1 MLIDVLSIKRLCE
14 KLSGKAPNGVDGRGR
29 HVESSDHARNIDA
42 TATWLDFFL
51 GTSKFMRR
59 HDLSDG
65 SRNVECG
72 VHGEGDN
79 LGHDYCDSCA
89 LTIKLSLN
97 TPTLYSKK
105 KIKGISNAE
114 TLFWREVMRS
124 LLFVPAD
131 SPRKL
136 EKSLQSGSDVLIFD
150 LEDAVSPSRKQ
161 EGRTELVKFLTDIR
175 QTGLETPQL
184 YVRVNALTTGMTLAD
199 LAAVMPCRPA
209 GIVLPK
215 STGAK
220 DLALLS
226 AYLEAFEHLYPQ
238 VDTAQGGTR
247 SSALT
252 SSALTSIIAIVTETA
267 DSLAGL
273 NEYRGATPRLA
284 GMMWGAEDLS
294 GDIGA
299 LTNKEEGASGE
310 WSSPFKLVRSLC
322 LFAATAAGVPAID
335 TVPTEINNVEA
346 LTRETRQAYRDG
358 FSAKAAIH
366 PGQVPVINQA
376 MTPDAAT
383 QEWASRVI
391 AAFAASASVGV
402 ATLDGKML
410 DTPHLRLA
418 KKVIAAAKLA

>member
-1 MLIDVLSIKRLCE
+1 
-14 KLSGKAPNGVDGRGR
+14 
-29 HVESSDHARNIDA
+29 
-42 TATWLDFFL
+42 
-51 GTSKFMRR
+51 
-59 HDLSDG
+59 
-65 SRNVECG
+65 
-72 VHGEGDN
+72 
-79 LGHDYCDSCA
+79 
-89 LTIKLSLN
+89 
-97 TPTLYSKK
+97 
-105 KIKGISNAE
+105 
-114 TLFWREVMRS
+114 MRS

-161 EGRTELVKFLTDIR
+161 EGRVELVTFLNEVKR
-175 QTGLETPQL
+175 AGLKTPEL

-209 GIVLPK
+209 GVVLPK
-215 STGAK
+215 ATGAR

-238 VDTAQGGTR
+238 TPLVGTDA
-247 SSALT
+247 ST
-252 SSALTSIIAIVTETA
+252 QALTSIIAIVTETA

-273 NEYRGATPRLA
+273 NEDRGATPRLA

-299 LTNKEEGASGE
+299 LTNKEEGTSD
-310 WSSPFKLVRSLC
+310 WTMPFKLVRSLC
-322 LFAATAAGVPAID
+322 LFAASAAGVSAID

-366 PGQVPVINQA
+366 PGQVPVINAA

-383 QEWASRVI
+383 QEWAARVI

-402 ATLDGKML
+402 ATMDGKML

-418 KKVIAAAKLA
+418 KKIIAAAQLA

>member
-1 MLIDVLSIKRLCE
+1 
-14 KLSGKAPNGVDGRGR
+14 
-29 HVESSDHARNIDA
+29 
-42 TATWLDFFL
+42 
-51 GTSKFMRR
+51 
-59 HDLSDG
+59 
-65 SRNVECG
+65 
-72 VHGEGDN
+72 
-79 LGHDYCDSCA
+79 
-89 LTIKLSLN
+89 
-97 TPTLYSKK
+97 
-105 KIKGISNAE
+105 
-114 TLFWREVMRS
+114 MRS

-161 EGRTELVKFLTDIR
+161 EGRIELVKFLTEVKRAGIK
-175 QTGLETPQL
+175 TPEL
-184 YVRVNALTTGMTLAD
+184 YVRVNALTTGLTLAD
-199 LAAVMPCRPA
+199 LAAVMPCRPS
-209 GIVLPK
+209 GVVLPK
-215 STGAK
+215 ATGAR

-226 AYLEAFEHLYPQ
+226 AYLETFEHLYPQ
-238 VDTAQGGTR
+238 
-247 SSALT
+247 SSAVGAEAST
-252 SSALTSIIAIVTETA
+252 PVQTSIIAIVTETA
-267 DSLAGL
+267 DALAGL

-299 LTNKEEGASGE
+299 LTNKEEGTSE
-310 WSSPFKLVRSLC
+310 WTMPFKLVRSLC
-322 LFAATAAGVPAID
+322 LFAASAAGVPAID

-366 PGQVPVINQA
+366 PGQVPVINAA

-391 AAFAASASVGV
+391 AAFAASAGVGV
-402 ATLDGKML
+402 ATMDGKML

-418 KKVIAAAKLA
+418 KKIIAAAQLA

>member
-1 MLIDVLSIKRLCE
+1 
-14 KLSGKAPNGVDGRGR
+14 
-29 HVESSDHARNIDA
+29 
-42 TATWLDFFL
+42 
-51 GTSKFMRR
+51 
-59 HDLSDG
+59 
-65 SRNVECG
+65 
-72 VHGEGDN
+72 
-79 LGHDYCDSCA
+79 
-89 LTIKLSLN
+89 
-97 TPTLYSKK
+97 
-105 KIKGISNAE
+105 
-114 TLFWREVMRS
+114 MRS

-161 EGRTELVKFLTDIR
+161 EGRVELVKFLTEVKR
-175 QTGLETPQL
+175 AGLKTPEL

-199 LAAVMPCRPA
+199 LAAVMPCRPS
-209 GIVLPK
+209 GVVLPK
-215 STGAK
+215 ATGAR

-226 AYLEAFEHLYPQ
+226 AYLEAFEHLYPNPSV
-238 VDTAQGGTR
+238 VDADASTHAQ
-247 SSALT
+247 
-252 SSALTSIIAIVTETA
+252 TSIIAIVTETA
-267 DSLAGL
+267 DALAGL

-299 LTNKEEGASGE
+299 LTNKEAGTSE
-310 WSSPFKLVRSLC
+310 WTTPFKLVRSLC
-322 LFAATAAGVPAID
+322 LFAASAAGVPAID

-366 PGQVPVINQA
+366 PGQVSVINAA

-391 AAFAASASVGV
+391 AAFAASVSVGV
-402 ATLDGKML
+402 ATMDGKML

-418 KKVIAAAKLA
+418 KKIIAAAQLA

>member
-1 MLIDVLSIKRLCE
+1 
-14 KLSGKAPNGVDGRGR
+14 
-29 HVESSDHARNIDA
+29 
-42 TATWLDFFL
+42 
-51 GTSKFMRR
+51 
-59 HDLSDG
+59 
-65 SRNVECG
+65 
-72 VHGEGDN
+72 
-79 LGHDYCDSCA
+79 
-89 LTIKLSLN
+89 
-97 TPTLYSKK
+97 
-105 KIKGISNAE
+105 
-114 TLFWREVMRS
+114 MRS

-150 LEDAVSPSRKQ
+150 LEDAVSSARKQ
-161 EGRTELVKFLTDIR
+161 EGREELVKFLTEIR
-175 QTGLETPQL
+175 RAGLKTPEL

-209 GIVLPK
+209 GVVLPK
-215 STGAK
+215 STGAR

-226 AYLEAFEHLYPQ
+226 AYLDAFEYIYP
-238 VDTAQGGTR
+238 
-247 SSALT
+247 LET
-252 SSALTSIIAIVTETA
+252 SGVQTSIIAIVTETA

-299 LTNKEEGASGE
+299 LTNKEEGSSE
-310 WSSPFKLVRSLC
+310 WTSPFSLVRSLC
-322 LFAATAAGVPAID
+322 LFAASAAGVPAID
-335 TVPTEINNVEA
+335 TVPTDIHDMEA
-346 LTRETRQAYRDG
+346 LRRETRQAYRYG

-366 PGQVPVINQA
+366 PGQVPVINEA

-383 QEWASRVI
+383 QDWAQRVI

-418 KKVIAAAKLA
+418 KKIIAAAKLA

>member
-1 MLIDVLSIKRLCE
+1 
-14 KLSGKAPNGVDGRGR
+14 
-29 HVESSDHARNIDA
+29 
-42 TATWLDFFL
+42 
-51 GTSKFMRR
+51 
-59 HDLSDG
+59 
-65 SRNVECG
+65 
-72 VHGEGDN
+72 
-79 LGHDYCDSCA
+79 
-89 LTIKLSLN
+89 
-97 TPTLYSKK
+97 
-105 KIKGISNAE
+105 
-114 TLFWREVMRS
+114 MRS

-161 EGRTELVKFLTDIR
+161 EGRVELVKFFNEVKKA
-175 QTGLETPQL
+175 GLKTPEL

-209 GIVLPK
+209 GVVLPK
-215 STGAK
+215 STGAR

-238 VDTAQGGTR
+238 TPSVGSDASTQ
-247 SSALT
+247 
-252 SSALTSIIAIVTETA
+252 ALTSIIAIVTETA

-299 LTNKEEGASGE
+299 LTNKEEGTSE
-310 WSSPFKLVRSLC
+310 WTTPFKLVRSLC
-322 LFAATAAGVPAID
+322 LFAASAAGVPAID

-366 PGQVPVINQA
+366 PGQVPVINAA

-383 QEWASRVI
+383 QEWAARVI

-402 ATLDGKML
+402 ATMDGKML

-418 KKVIAAAKLA
+418 KKIIAAAQLA

>member
-1 MLIDVLSIKRLCE
+1 
-14 KLSGKAPNGVDGRGR
+14 
-29 HVESSDHARNIDA
+29 
-42 TATWLDFFL
+42 
-51 GTSKFMRR
+51 
-59 HDLSDG
+59 
-65 SRNVECG
+65 
-72 VHGEGDN
+72 
-79 LGHDYCDSCA
+79 
-89 LTIKLSLN
+89 
-97 TPTLYSKK
+97 
-105 KIKGISNAE
+105 
-114 TLFWREVMRS
+114 MRS

-150 LEDAVSPSRKQ
+150 LEDAVSLSRKQ
-161 EGRTELVKFLTDIR
+161 EGRVELVKFLTETKR
-175 QTGLETPQL
+175 AGLHTPEL

-215 STGAK
+215 STGAR
-220 DLALLS
+220 DLGLLS
-226 AYLEAFEHLYPQ
+226 AYLEAFEHLYPIE
-238 VDTAQGGTR
+238 ASNGTP
-247 SSALT
+247 
-252 SSALTSIIAIVTETA
+252 ALTSIIAIVTETA

-299 LTNKEEGASGE
+299 LTNKEEGTSE
-310 WSSPFKLVRSLC
+310 WTSPFKLVRSLC
-322 LFAATAAGVPAID
+322 LFAAAAAGVPAID
-335 TVPTEINNVEA
+335 TVPTEINNVDA
-346 LTRETRQAYRDG
+346 LMRETRQAYRDG

-366 PGQVPVINQA
+366 PGQVPVINEA

-383 QEWASRVI
+383 QEWATRVI

-418 KKVIAAAKLA
+418 KKIIAAAQRA

>member
-1 MLIDVLSIKRLCE
+1 
-14 KLSGKAPNGVDGRGR
+14 
-29 HVESSDHARNIDA
+29 
-42 TATWLDFFL
+42 
-51 GTSKFMRR
+51 
-59 HDLSDG
+59 
-65 SRNVECG
+65 
-72 VHGEGDN
+72 
-79 LGHDYCDSCA
+79 
-89 LTIKLSLN
+89 
-97 TPTLYSKK
+97 
-105 KIKGISNAE
+105 
-114 TLFWREVMRS
+114 MRS

-150 LEDAVSPSRKQ
+150 LEDAVSSSRKQ
-161 EGRTELVKFLTDIR
+161 EGRNELVKFLTELKR
-175 QTGLETPQL
+175 AGTQTPAL

-209 GIVLPK
+209 GVVLPK

-220 DLALLS
+220 DLALLC

-238 VDTAQGGTR
+238 ASVAQTHMQTA
-247 SSALT
+247 S
-252 SSALTSIIAIVTETA
+252 LTSIIAIVTETA

-299 LTNKEEGASGE
+299 LTNKEEGTSGE
-310 WSSPFKLVRSLC
+310 WTSPFKLVRSLC
-322 LFAATAAGVPAID
+322 LFAAAAAGVPAID

-376 MTPDAAT
+376 MTPDVAT
-383 QEWASRVI
+383 QEWATRVI
-391 AAFAASASVGV
+391 AAFAASANVGV

-418 KKVIAAAKLA
+418 KKIIAAVKFA

>member
-1 MLIDVLSIKRLCE
+1 
-14 KLSGKAPNGVDGRGR
+14 
-29 HVESSDHARNIDA
+29 
-42 TATWLDFFL
+42 
-51 GTSKFMRR
+51 
-59 HDLSDG
+59 
-65 SRNVECG
+65 
-72 VHGEGDN
+72 
-79 LGHDYCDSCA
+79 
-89 LTIKLSLN
+89 
-97 TPTLYSKK
+97 
-105 KIKGISNAE
+105 
-114 TLFWREVMRS
+114 MRS

-161 EGRTELVKFLTDIR
+161 EGRIELVKFLTEIKR
-175 QTGLETPQL
+175 AGTPTPEL

-226 AYLEAFEHLYPQ
+226 AYLEAFEQVYPQ
-238 VDTAQGGTR
+238 SVSTQTDAG
-247 SSALT
+247 SP
-252 SSALTSIIAIVTETA
+252 ALTSIIAIVTETA
-267 DSLAGL
+267 ESLAGL

-299 LTNKEEGASGE
+299 LTNKEEGGSGE
-310 WSSPFKLVRSLC
+310 WTTPFKLVRSLC
-322 LFAATAAGVPAID
+322 LFAASAAGVPAID
-335 TVPTEINNVEA
+335 TVPTDIHNIEA

-383 QEWASRVI
+383 QEWATRVI

-418 KKVIAAAKLA
+418 KKIIAAAKLA